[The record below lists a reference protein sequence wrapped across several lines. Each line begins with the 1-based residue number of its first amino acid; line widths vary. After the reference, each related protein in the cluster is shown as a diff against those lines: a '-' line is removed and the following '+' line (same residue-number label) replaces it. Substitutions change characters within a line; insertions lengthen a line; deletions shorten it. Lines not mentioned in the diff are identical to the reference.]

1 MDKKSGTAQTL
12 KTKNSELA
20 AKMYSQGPTST
31 FTITLEETDMKLINK
46 KSPLINIPNAMTT
59 LSRLI
64 ITCSLLLLSV
74 IPAQSQ
80 QIAVKGEKVYTSAGE
95 PITDGVVLIRDGVIE
110 QVGPGSTVQIPSG
123 YDVYESA
130 VVTPGFIDA
139 HSVVGLAGIYN
150 VDSDQDQLE
159 LSSALQPELRALD
172 AYNAR
177 EDLIDVLRNRGVTT
191 VHTGHGPGAVISG
204 QTMIV
209 KTTGSTVGEA
219 IVDSTTALAM
229 TIGSGIRSNFDS
241 PGTRSKAIA
250 MLRQQLIEAQEYME
264 GDDDQPRDL
273 GKEAL
278 VKLLNG
284 DIYALITAHK
294 SYDIMTALRM
304 QEEFGFKLLL
314 DGAAEAYMVMDEIK
328 GADVPVIIHPTMMR
342 LGGDGEHASFE
353 TAGKLADAG
362 ITVLFQSGYEG
373 YVPKTRV
380 VHFEA
385 AIAVANGMDYTQAM
399 NALTIDAA
407 LVLGIDTQTGSLEAG
422 KQADLALFNGD
433 PFEYTTSAERV
444 IINGQVVSDGE

>member
-1 MDKKSGTAQTL
+1 MKSFNTH
-12 KTKNSELA
+12 SA
-20 AKMYSQGPTST
+20 AKNITST
-31 FTITLEETDMKLINK
+31 
-46 KSPLINIPNAMTT
+46 AMVSLTT
-59 LSRLI
+59 RLMVSFFMI
-64 ITCSLLLLSV
+64 LFAVL
-74 IPAQSQ
+74 PAFAQ
-80 QIAVKGEKVYTSAGE
+80 QIAIKGELVHTSAGA
-95 PITDGVVLIRDGVIE
+95 PITNGVVLISDGIIE
-110 QVGPGSTVQIPSG
+110 QVGSQSSLRIPSA
-123 YDVYESA
+123 YEVHEAA

-159 LSSALQPELRALD
+159 LSSALQPELRAFD

-177 EDLIDVLRNRGVTT
+177 EELIKVLRDRGITT

-209 KTTGSTVGEA
+209 KTTGTTVGEA
-219 IVDSTTALAM
+219 LIDSTTALAM
-229 TIGSGIRSNFDS
+229 TIGSGVRSNFDS

-250 MLRQQLIEAQEYME
+250 MLRQQLISAQEYMD
-264 GDDDQPRDL
+264 GDEDRSRDL

-278 VKLLNG
+278 AQLLNG
-284 DIYALITAHK
+284 EIFAVITAHR
-294 SYDIMTALRM
+294 SYDIMTALRL

-328 GADVPVIIHPTMMR
+328 EAGVPVTIHPTMMR
-342 LGGDGEHASFE
+342 LGGDGENASFE
-353 TAGKLADAG
+353 TAGKLSDAG

-385 AIAVANGMDYTQAM
+385 AIAVANGMDYNQAM

-407 LVLGIDTQTGSLEAG
+407 RVLGIDNQTGSLERG
-422 KQADLALFNGD
+422 KQADVVLFNGD
-433 PFEYTTSAERV
+433 PFEYTTTADRV
-444 IINGQVVSDGE
+444 IIGGQVVSEGE

>member
-1 MDKKSGTAQTL
+1 
-12 KTKNSELA
+12 
-20 AKMYSQGPTST
+20 MYSQGPTST

-110 QVGPGSTVQIPSG
+110 QVGPASTVQIPSG

-209 KTTGSTVGEA
+209 KTTGSTIGEA

-250 MLRQQLIEAQEYME
+250 MLRQQLIEAQEYMD
-264 GDDDQPRDL
+264 GDDDQSRDL

-328 GADVPVIIHPTMMR
+328 RADVPVIIHPTMMR

-407 LVLGIDTQTGSLEAG
+407 RVLGIDTQTGSLEAG

-433 PFEYTTSAERV
+433 PFEYTTSAEHV

>member
-1 MDKKSGTAQTL
+1 MYFPDQT
-12 KTKNSELA
+12 S
-20 AKMYSQGPTST
+20 M
-31 FTITLEETDMKLINK
+31 FTITLEGTDMKLINK
-46 KSPLINIPNAMTT
+46 KSPLINILKDMST

-64 ITCSLLLLSV
+64 ITCSLLLMSV

-80 QIAVKGEKVYTSAGE
+80 QIAVKGETVYTSAGE
-95 PITDGVVLIRDGVIE
+95 SITNGVILINDGIIE
-110 QVGPGSTVQIPSG
+110 RVGPESSVRIPSG
-123 YDVYESA
+123 YEIHEAA

-177 EDLIDVLRNRGVTT
+177 EDLIEVLRNRGVTT
-191 VHTGHGPGAVISG
+191 VHTGHGPGAIISG

-219 IVDSTTALAM
+219 LVDSTTALAM

-250 MLRQQLIEAQEYME
+250 MLRQQLIETQEYME

>member
-1 MDKKSGTAQTL
+1 
-12 KTKNSELA
+12 
-20 AKMYSQGPTST
+20 
-31 FTITLEETDMKLINK
+31 MKLINK
-46 KSPLINIPNAMTT
+46 KSPLINILKDMST

-64 ITCSLLLLSV
+64 ITCSLLLMSV

-80 QIAVKGEKVYTSAGE
+80 QIAVKGETVYTSAGE
-95 PITDGVVLIRDGVIE
+95 SITNGVILINDGIIE
-110 QVGPGSTVQIPSG
+110 RVGPESSVRIPSG
-123 YDVYESA
+123 YEIHEAA

-177 EDLIDVLRNRGVTT
+177 EDLIEVLRNRGVTT
-191 VHTGHGPGAVISG
+191 VHTGHGPGAIISG

-219 IVDSTTALAM
+219 LVDSTTALAM

-250 MLRQQLIEAQEYME
+250 MLRQQLIETQEYME

-328 GADVPVIIHPTMMR
+328 EAGVPVIIHPTMMR

-353 TAGKLADAG
+353 TAGKLADEG

-385 AIAVANGMDYTQAM
+385 AIAVANGMDYNQAM
-399 NALTIDAA
+399 NALTINAA
-407 LVLGIDTQTGSLEAG
+407 RVLGIDSQTGSLEEG
-422 KQADLALFNGD
+422 KQADVVLFNGD
-433 PFEYTTSAERV
+433 PFEYTTSAEQV

>member
-1 MDKKSGTAQTL
+1 M
-12 KTKNSELA
+12 
-20 AKMYSQGPTST
+20 
-31 FTITLEETDMKLINK
+31 
-46 KSPLINIPNAMTT
+46 
-59 LSRLI
+59 
-64 ITCSLLLLSV
+64 SV

-80 QIAVKGEKVYTSAGE
+80 QIAVKGETVYTSAGE
-95 PITDGVVLIRDGVIE
+95 SITNGVILINDGIIE
-110 QVGPGSTVQIPSG
+110 RVGPESSVRIPSG
-123 YDVYESA
+123 YEIHEAA

-177 EDLIDVLRNRGVTT
+177 EDLIEVLRNRGVTT
-191 VHTGHGPGAVISG
+191 VHTGHGPGAILSG

-219 IVDSTTALAM
+219 LVDSTTALAM

-250 MLRQQLIEAQEYME
+250 MLRQQLIETQEYME

-328 GADVPVIIHPTMMR
+328 EAGVPVIIHPTMMR

-353 TAGKLADAG
+353 TAGKLADEG

-385 AIAVANGMDYTQAM
+385 AIAVANGMDYNQAM

-407 LVLGIDTQTGSLEAG
+407 RVLGIDSQTGSLEEG
-422 KQADLALFNGD
+422 KQADVVLFNGD
-433 PFEYTTSAERV
+433 PFEYTTSAEQV

>member
-1 MDKKSGTAQTL
+1 M
-12 KTKNSELA
+12 
-20 AKMYSQGPTST
+20 
-31 FTITLEETDMKLINK
+31 FTITLEGTDMKLINK
-46 KSPLINIPNAMTT
+46 KSPLINILKDMST

-64 ITCSLLLLSV
+64 ITCSLLLMSV

-80 QIAVKGEKVYTSAGE
+80 QIAVKGETVYTSAGE
-95 PITDGVVLIRDGVIE
+95 SITNGVILINDGIIE
-110 QVGPGSTVQIPSG
+110 RVGPESSVRIPSG
-123 YDVYESA
+123 YEIHEAA

-177 EDLIDVLRNRGVTT
+177 EDLIEVLRNRGVTT
-191 VHTGHGPGAVISG
+191 VHTGHGPGAIISG

-219 IVDSTTALAM
+219 LVDSTTALAM

-250 MLRQQLIEAQEYME
+250 MLRQQLIETQEYME

-328 GADVPVIIHPTMMR
+328 EAGVPVIIHPTMMR

-353 TAGKLADAG
+353 TAGKLADEG

-385 AIAVANGMDYTQAM
+385 AIAVANGMDYNQAM
-399 NALTIDAA
+399 NALTINAA
-407 LVLGIDTQTGSLEAG
+407 RVLGIDSQTGSLEEG
-422 KQADLALFNGD
+422 KQADVVLFNGD
-433 PFEYTTSAERV
+433 PFEYTTSAEQV